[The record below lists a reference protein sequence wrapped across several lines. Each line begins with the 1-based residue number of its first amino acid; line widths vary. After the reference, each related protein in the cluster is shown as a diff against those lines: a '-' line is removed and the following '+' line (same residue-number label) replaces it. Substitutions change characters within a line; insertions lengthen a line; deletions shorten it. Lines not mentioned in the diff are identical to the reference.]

1 MWVVFLGSQYEFWQK
16 CKNFRPDR
24 SVLFP
29 HQPHSLF
36 LLPIPFFLGHLSFIA
51 YMESHNGGWIFE
63 VMQLEVISI
72 ALCGALIVKNVMV
85 HSLYQVVLV

>member
-1 MWVVFLGSQYEFWQK
+1 MSFGKNAKTFVQIGLSFFL
-16 CKNFRPDR
+16 R
-24 SVLFP
+24 
-29 HQPHSLF
+29 QPHSLF